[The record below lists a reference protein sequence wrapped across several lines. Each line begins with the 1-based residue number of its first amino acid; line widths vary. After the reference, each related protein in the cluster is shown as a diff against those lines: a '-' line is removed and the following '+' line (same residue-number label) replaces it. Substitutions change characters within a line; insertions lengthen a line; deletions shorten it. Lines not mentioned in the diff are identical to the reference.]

1 MLPNSRISMLLGYFK
16 AQWRLLIL
24 AVIGIVVVA
33 ALDLAVPLTFGL
45 LLVDNVIISGN
56 VGLLPLILTILAA
69 VIVGGGLF
77 TTLKGYAIELIT
89 QKIAHNMRVD
99 TYAHI
104 QFLPLSYHD
113 GVRSGD
119 LLARLSSDIDEV
131 KGSIRI
137 TLERTLTDLVT
148 VVVTIILMFS
158 LNATLTLYVL
168 PTMPLLVV
176 VVNFFKGRVR
186 SSSARIRQAVGEMFA
201 RAQESISG
209 IRVVKSFSKEKYE
222 SDRFADESLRIVKA
236 NVAMQKLE
244 AGYSVSVDAI
254 SVVGLMIVVVLAT
267 PSVIAEQLTLGALF
281 TYLMM
286 MNKLYKPTQNLTK
299 ANLRFQKMLASI
311 DRISEIREVQPE
323 TGGKLRLP
331 KVQGSIKFDKIT
343 FAYPNGGFTLQDFSL
358 EIKPGEKV
366 AFVGSSGSGKT
377 TLLNLIMGF
386 YRPYAGKIYIDGLS
400 LDEIDLKDY
409 RGSIGVV
416 FQEPF
421 LFSGTIRENVLYG
434 NPDATTTEVEE
445 ALKIA
450 NADAFVKNLP
460 DGYEYDI
467 GEGGTRLSAG
477 QKQRIAIARAIIRAP
492 SILILDEATSNV
504 DSESEALIREA
515 LTRVMEGRTTIIIAH
530 QFTNVAQADKIVVI
544 DNGKVVEI
552 GTHESLLQI
561 NGVYSRLYSAQHNFG
576 SK

>member
-1 MLPNSRISMLLGYFK
+1 MPNSRISILLGYFK

-33 ALDLAVPLTFGL
+33 TLDLAVPYTFGL
-45 LLVDNVIISGN
+45 LLVDNVIISKN
-56 VGLLPLILTILAA
+56 VSLLPLILTILAA

-77 TTLKGYAIELIT
+77 TTLKSYAIELIT
-89 QKIAHNMRVD
+89 QRIAHNMRCE

-113 GVRSGD
+113 NARTGD
-119 LLARLSSDIDEV
+119 LLARLSSDIDDL
-131 KGSIRI
+131 KGSIDV
-137 TLERTLTDLVT
+137 TLQNTLTDLIT
-148 VVVTIILMFS
+148 VVVTIMLMFS

-168 PTMPLLVV
+168 PTVPLLVV
-176 VVNFFKGRVR
+176 VVNFFKRRVR
-186 SSSARIRQAVGEMFA
+186 SSSAKIRQAVGKMFA
-201 RAQESISG
+201 RAQESMGG

-244 AGYSVSVDAI
+244 AGYSISIDAI
-254 SVVGLMIVVVLAT
+254 SVVSLMIVVELAT
-267 PSVIAEQLTLGALF
+267 PSVIAGQFTLGALF
-281 TYLMM
+281 TYLIIL
-286 MNKLYKPTQNLTK
+286 NKLYKPTRELTT
-299 ANLRFQKMLASI
+299 ANLRIQKMLASI
-311 DRISEIREVQPE
+311 DRISEIMDVQPE
-323 TGGKLRLP
+323 TEGELKLP
-331 KVQGSIKFDKIT
+331 KVKGAVKFDKIT

-358 EIKPGEKV
+358 DIKPGEKV
-366 AFVGSSGSGKT
+366 AFVGHSGSGKT
-377 TLLNLIMGF
+377 TILSLIMGF
-386 YRPYAGKIYIDGLS
+386 YKPDTGKIYVDGVP
-400 LDEIDLKDY
+400 LDELDLNDY

-434 NPDATTTEVEE
+434 KPRATDLEVAE

-450 NADAFVKNLP
+450 NADIFIKNLP
-460 DGYEYDI
+460 EGYEYDI

-504 DSESEALIREA
+504 DSESESLIREA

-552 GTHESLLQI
+552 GTHESLIQI
-561 NGVYSRLYSAQHNFG
+561 NGVYSRLYAAQHNLG
-576 SK
+576 TK